1 MPKLLRYT
9 RIILSLT
16 IFLIV
21 TASLTSAV
29 ALTPVLFGWIERVQL
44 VPAVA
49 SMTLSIFIIWLLITL
64 IFGRIYCST
73 VCPAGT
79 LMDIASR
86 TVRLTRRARTRH
98 IYTYRP
104 PATDRKSVV

>member
-104 PATDRKSVV
+104 PATLTIASN